1 MQRLPKIRFL
11 SSAAPLAIPVALLAG
26 ATPALADTTVS
37 TSTLTPLTTS
47 SAGNVTVASGG
58 AIKLASGSA
67 TAVTVDSSKTVN
79 VNSGGSLT
87 LSGYSNS
94 AGIAVS
100 SGVTTTITNAGT
112 ISLTE
117 DYTPDVLGNS
127 SVVDGSV
134 SQLTGR
140 YGIHILSGS
149 ATTATISNSG
159 TISVEGNNSGG
170 IVVDS
175 DLTGSIT
182 NTGTISVKGDSSV
195 GIETGNVTG
204 NLNIGGT
211 VSVIGQGAQAVVVNG
226 NVTGTV
232 KIDGAMS
239 QAVSYTAD
247 DSTTQYLSPS
257 ALSSGKAAVQVSGN
271 VTGGVIVTVASS
283 SGSTTETT
291 GSIQSY
297 GTSPALLIGGT
308 SNTTIGSVTATTG
321 TYSVAIDGSVGASAY
336 YSGLSS
342 YGVVLGGQGGT
353 VTLSNGIGVYGT
365 VSATTVNSDATA
377 ILINSG
383 VTATSLYNE
392 GTIKATASEVS
403 TGNLYGI
410 RDLSGTLTTVN
421 NTGFI
426 TVSGATTGKN
436 AAIDLSANTSG
447 VTITQYLNSTDA
459 ASQKT
464 DKAASGYDVD
474 TATVYTAITGDIY
487 TGSGNDTVDIES
499 GKVTGDAYLGA
510 GNDTVKLADDAKWIG
525 DIDFGTGTATM
536 SMAGN
541 SRFTGELILNDQVG
555 TLTLA
560 DSAIWKG
567 TISGGS
573 QLGVTV
579 NGGSFGANSTDT
591 TTINSLTVNSGG
603 TLGVYVDGTTGT
615 ASKLVANTVTFN
627 SGSKIGVTIS
637 SFANAAGTYD
647 IVSAGTLTGGS
658 NVTTSSLSLPIL
670 FKGSITQSGNDLELT
685 LARKTATELGLTS
698 PQAAA
703 YDAIIGNAASYS
715 TLESSLLQMT
725 TTSAMQSQFNELLP
739 DYAGGAFDFVTRGS
753 RQAALHVADDSSL
766 FTISNTGMWLEPL
779 YFRASKHDGDSI
791 GYSLSGGGVSLGLE
805 RATSLGNIGAYFDW
819 TSGTVNNHNQQSLG
833 VNNIEI
839 NAFWRKAFGK
849 LYTFARVGYGRS
861 SYKLD
866 RTFTGT
872 VDSSD
877 ITYTAHGGWKGHS
890 ISATGGFTYDFNLSD
905 TFKIKPKASIE
916 YFRLKE
922 NGYQETGTDAIILL
936 VRGRT
941 STAVNATTTLG
952 FAWSRGPSSYEGRPF
967 TVEADFGR
975 RSHLSGDLG
984 QTTAIFGSG
993 QSFTLTPENQS
1004 SAWIGSVGILQGGLD
1019 YTWKIS
1025 AGAEKPTNGG
1035 IAPNVRASLSIAL

>member
-11 SSAAPLAIPVALLAG
+11 STVAPLAIPAALMAG

-37 TSTLTPLTTS
+37 TSTLAALNTS
-47 SAGNVTVASGG
+47 TAGNVTVASGG
-58 AIKLASGSA
+58 AIKLANSSA

-87 LSGYSNS
+87 LSGFSNS
-94 AGIAVS
+94 AGVAVN

-112 ISLTE
+112 IALTE
-117 DYTPDVLGNS
+117 DYTPPVLGNS
-127 SVVDGSV
+127 SVVNGSL
-134 SQLTGR
+134 SQLSNR
-140 YGIHILSGS
+140 YGIHVLSGS
-149 ATTATISNSG
+149 ATSATISNSG

-182 NTGTISVKGDSSV
+182 NTGTISVKGDNAV
-195 GIETGNVTG
+195 GVGVGNVTG

-211 VSVIGQGAQAVVVNG
+211 VAVIGSGAQAVVVGG

-247 DSTTQYLSPS
+247 DATTQTLSPT
-257 ALSSGKAAVQVSGN
+257 ALSTGKAAVQVSGN

-336 YSGLSS
+336 YSGLNA
-342 YGVVLGGQGGT
+342 YGVVIGGQGGT

-365 VSATTVNSDATA
+365 VSATTVNGDASA
-377 ILINSG
+377 ILINQG

-392 GTIKATASEVS
+392 GTIKATASGVAS
-403 TGNLYGI
+403 GNLYGI
-410 RDLSGTLTTVN
+410 YDKSGTLTTVN

-426 TVSGATTGKN
+426 TISGASTGRT
-436 AAIDLSANTSG
+436 AAIDLSNNTSG
-447 VTITQYLNSTDA
+447 VTIKQYLNSTDA

-464 DKAASGYDVD
+464 DKAASGYNVD
-474 TATVYTAITGDIY
+474 TATAYTAITGDIY

-499 GKVTGDAYLGA
+499 GKVTGNAYLGA
-510 GNDTVKLADDAKWIG
+510 GNDSVILADDSKWVG
-525 DIDFGTGTATM
+525 NIDFGTGTA
-536 SMAGN
+536 SMAMSAN
-541 SRFTGELILNDQVG
+541 SRFTGQLILNDQLA

-573 QLGVTV
+573 QLNVTV
-579 NGGSFGANSTDT
+579 NGGSFGANSIGT

-603 TLGVYVDGTTGT
+603 TLSVYLDSTGT
-615 ASKLVANTVTFN
+615 ASKLVANTVTFA
-627 SGSKIGVTIS
+627 SGAKIGVSVS
-637 SFANAAGTYD
+637 SFLSATTPQT
-647 IVSAGTLTGGS
+647 IVSAGTLNGGS
-658 NVTTSSLSLPIL
+658 NVTTSSLTLPVL
-670 FKGSITQSGNDLELT
+670 YSGAITQSGNNLVLT
-685 LARKTATELGLTS
+685 LTRKTAAQLGLTS
-698 PQAAA
+698 PQTAA
-703 YDAIIGNAASYS
+703 YDAIIGNATNFAN
-715 TLESSLLQMT
+715 LQSSLLQVT
-725 TTSAMQSQFNELLP
+725 DTATLKSQFNQLLP
-739 DYAGGAFDFVTRGS
+739 DYAGGGFDFITRGS
-753 RQAALHVADDSSL
+753 RQAALHVADDSSV
-766 FTISNTGMWLEPL
+766 FTISKSGLWLEPL

-791 GYSLSGGGVSLGLE
+791 GYSLSGGGVSVGLE
-805 RATSLGNIGAYFDW
+805 RTTAIGNVGAYLDW
-819 TSGTVNNHNQQSLG
+819 TSGTVKNHNQQSLG
-833 VNNIEI
+833 VNNIEL
-839 NAFWRKAFGK
+839 NAFWRKAFGN
-849 LYTFARVGYGRS
+849 LYTFARVGYGKS
-861 SYKLD
+861 SFKLD
-866 RTFTGT
+866 RTFSGV
-872 VDSSD
+872 VDSAD

-890 ISATGGFTYDFNLSD
+890 LSATGGFTYDFNLSD

-916 YFRLKE
+916 YYRLKE

-936 VRGRT
+936 VRDRT

-952 FAWSRGPSSYEGRPF
+952 FSWSRGPSSYEGRPF
-967 TVEADFGR
+967 TVEADLGR

-993 QSFTLTPENQS
+993 QQFTLTPENQQ

-1035 IAPNVRASLSIAL
+1035 IAANVRASLSIAL